1 MVLRKMGA
9 HKSWSMAIRTK
20 VPAARALKSCRLE
33 LIGLGN
39 RGSCPVQY
47 QRYEEGK
54 TEG

>member
-33 LIGLGN
+33 LSSLAK

-47 QRYEEGK
+47 QGHEEGK